1 MKGFAYLIIVLNVI
15 GLFILANLFILNLGT
30 IDFAPTKT
38 QYLNQA
44 SESKIKS
51 SNNLEELREESLKWY
66 NRSLENRRQ
75 ASIQT
80 KKIVRL
86 IWVIGVIILLNIVF
100 SIITVFKKVN
110 HAKLS
115 PAGGG

>member
-1 MKGFAYLIIVLNVI
+1 MRRFGYLMIVLNVI
-15 GLFILANLFILNLGT
+15 GLILLANLFFLNLGT

-44 SESKIKS
+44 TKSKIKS
-51 SNNLEELREESLKWY
+51 SNNLEGLRAEGLKWF

-75 ASIQT
+75 VSIQAG
-80 KKIVRL
+80 KIVRL
-86 IWVIGVIILLNIVF
+86 IWVIGAIILLNIVF
-100 SIITVFKKVN
+100 SIITVFKKVS

-115 PAGGG
+115 PSSR